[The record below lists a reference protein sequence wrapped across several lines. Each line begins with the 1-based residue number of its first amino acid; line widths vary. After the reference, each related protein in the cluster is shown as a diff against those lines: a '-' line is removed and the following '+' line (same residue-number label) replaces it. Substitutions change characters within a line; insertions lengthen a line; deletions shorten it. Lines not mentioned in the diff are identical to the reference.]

1 MDVRDQLSGS
11 MLLPTA
17 CFVVSNLA
25 EHVDLSRTSLVEPY
39 IDQQSAFCVA
49 VQTLLNNSVT

>member
-17 CFVVSNLA
+17 CCVVSNLA

-39 IDQQSAFCVA
+39 IDQQSAFYVA